1 MTRIPY
7 KQGFA
12 LIVISLLAFSTTAQQ
27 QHETFEGFVSGIRPN
42 AVKGK
47 VLYQR
52 DGGKFDLEPG
62 LKLQEGD
69 FIKTASDSYT
79 ELLLQPGNYLRVGG
93 DSELQ
98 IFSDPYD
105 KMRLKLNQGSI
116 SLEIVAK
123 EGENSSYYAES
134 VDQVYELI
142 RIITPSAEVFITRP
156 GIFRINSLSADRTE
170 LIVRDGEAV
179 INGRRVKEKRSAIA
193 SRQEVT
199 INEGNQRPEDS
210 FDSWSRARADELVQA
225 NRLLKKE
232 SPWANKKEDEE
243 PSVDLPIDQ
252 TQSSKGRYVVSARPG
267 TVNFVEAGV
276 EFNRPSKDWE
286 PLTEKSKLEPGDK
299 VRTSAHSYA
308 ELTMLPDTNLRIDGE
323 SEILLEQL
331 SSESISLKLLRGS
344 AILDVARFDSKE
356 VPNIAVAGTS
366 LSATIADRGNYRIDI
381 RSNGDEITIRE
392 GKVNFQ
398 GRYVGSCRK
407 IAGGTVSECQK
418 KKSDNFDFWSEHQ
431 GEGEFF
437 NGRDLVVMVSHLAGV
452 RRGRF
457 RNRGFWFQHPGK
469 ISYTFVPYSSPYFRS
484 PYGGHY
490 STVLTPRSSPIIR
503 IEKEG
508 AGPFGRFPKPEIRQV
523 PRP

>member
-1 MTRIPY
+1 VTRIPY
-7 KQGFA
+7 TLGLA
-12 LIVISLLAFSTTAQQ
+12 LIAIGLLAVSTTGQQ
-27 QHETFEGFVSGIRPN
+27 QETFEGFVNGIRPN
-42 AVKGK
+42 AIKGK
-47 VLYQR
+47 VIYQR
-52 DGGKFDLEPG
+52 SYAKFDLEPG
-62 LKLQEGD
+62 LQLHEGD
-69 FIKTASDSYT
+69 VIRTGPESYA
-79 ELLLQPGNYLRVGG
+79 ELLLQPGNYLRVAA

-105 KMRLKLNQGSI
+105 KMRWKLNEGSI
-116 SLEIVAK
+116 SLEILAR
-123 EGENSSYYAES
+123 EGENSSFFAES

-142 RIITPSAEVFITRP
+142 RVITPSAEVFITRP
-156 GIFRINSLSADRTE
+156 GIFRINASSPERTE

-193 SRQEVT
+193 SAQDVT
-199 INEGNQRPEDS
+199 INEGNQKPEDS
-210 FDSWSRARADELVQA
+210 FDSWGRARADELVQA

-243 PSVDLPIDQ
+243 PSVDFPIDQ
-252 TQSSKGRYVVSARPG
+252 SQSSKNRYVVSARPG

-276 EFNRPSKDWE
+276 EFNHASKDWE
-286 PLTEKSKLEPGDK
+286 PLTEKSKLDPGDK

-308 ELTMLPDTNLRIDGE
+308 ELTMLPDANLRIDGE
-323 SEILLEQL
+323 SEVLLEQL
-331 SSESISLKLLRGS
+331 SPEAISLKVLRGS

-356 VPNIAVAGTS
+356 VPNIVVAGATTS
-366 LSATIADRGNYRIDI
+366 VTIADKGNYRVDI
-381 RSNGDEITIRE
+381 RPNGDEITIRE
-392 GKVNFQ
+392 GKVSLQ
-398 GRYVGSCRK
+398 GRYIGSCRK

-437 NGRDLVVMVSHLAGV
+437 NGRDVVVMVSHLAGV

-503 IEKEG
+503 IDKDG
-508 AGPFGRFPKPEIRQV
+508 GPFGRFPSVETKQV

>member
-1 MTRIPY
+1 MTRTPY
-7 KQGFA
+7 TLGLA
-12 LIVISLLAFSTTAQQ
+12 LVAISLLAFSTTGQQ
-27 QHETFEGFVSGIRPN
+27 QETFEGFVNGIRPN

-52 DGGKFDLEPG
+52 DDGKFDLEPG
-62 LKLQEGD
+62 LRLQEGD
-69 FIKTASDSYT
+69 FVKTASDSYA
-79 ELLLQPGNYLRVGG
+79 ELLLQPGNYLRVAG

-116 SLEIVAK
+116 SLEILAR

-156 GIFRINSLSADRTE
+156 GIFRISACDPARTE

-193 SRQEVT
+193 SSQEVT
-199 INEGNQRPEDS
+199 INEGNQKPEDT
-210 FDSWSRARADELVQA
+210 FDAWSRARADELVQA
-225 NRLLKKE
+225 NRFLKKE

-243 PSVDLPIDQ
+243 PSVDLPVDQ
-252 TQSSKGRYVVSARPG
+252 TQTSKGRYVVSARPG
-267 TVNFVEAGV
+267 TVNFVEAGA
-276 EFNRPSKDWE
+276 EFNHASKDWK

-299 VRTSAHSYA
+299 VRTTAHSYA
-308 ELTMLPDTNLRIDGE
+308 ELTMLPDTNLRLDGE

-344 AILDVARFDSKE
+344 AILDVARFDTKE
-356 VPNIAVAGTS
+356 LPNIAVAGTS
-366 LSATIADRGNYRIDI
+366 TSVTIADRGNYRIDI
-381 RSNGDEITIRE
+381 KPNGDEITIRE

-398 GRYVGSCRK
+398 GKYVGSCRK
-407 IAGGTVSECQK
+407 IAGGNVSECQK

-437 NGRDLVVMVSHLAGV
+437 NGRDVVVMVSHLAGI

-457 RNRGFWFQHPGK
+457 RNTGFWFQHPGK

-490 STVLTPRSSPIIR
+490 STVLTPRSTPIIR
-503 IEKEG
+503 IDRDG
-508 AGPFGRFPKPEIRQV
+508 GPFGRFPKPEIRQV

>member
-1 MTRIPY
+1 MTRTPY
-7 KQGFA
+7 TLGFA
-12 LIVISLLAFSTTAQQ
+12 LIVISLLAFSITGQQ
-27 QHETFEGFVSGIRPN
+27 QETFEGFVSGIRPN

-47 VLYQR
+47 VVYQR
-52 DGGKFDLEPG
+52 DDGKFDLEPG

-69 FIKTASDSYT
+69 FVKTGPDSYA
-79 ELLLQPGNYLRVGG
+79 ELLLQPGNYLRVAG

-98 IFSDPYD
+98 IFSDTYD

-123 EGENSSYYAES
+123 EGENASYFAES

-156 GIFRINSLSADRTE
+156 GIFRINAGEPERTE

-179 INGRRVKEKRSAIA
+179 INGRRIKEKRSAIA
-193 SRQEVT
+193 SKQEVT
-199 INEGNQRPEDS
+199 INEGNQKPEDS

-232 SPWANKKEDEE
+232 SPWANKKEEEE
-243 PSVDLPIDQ
+243 PSVDFPIDQ

-276 EFNRPSKDWE
+276 EFIRPSKDWE
-286 PLTEKSKLEPGDK
+286 LLTEKSKLEPGDK

-356 VPNIAVAGTS
+356 VPNIAFAGTS
-366 LSATIADRGNYRIDI
+366 TSVTIGDKGNYRIDI
-381 RSNGDEITIRE
+381 RPNGDEITIRE

-398 GRYVGSCRK
+398 GRNVGSCRK
-407 IAGGTVSECQK
+407 IAGGNVSECQK

-437 NGRDLVVMVSHLAGV
+437 NGRDVVVMVSHLAGI
-452 RRGRF
+452 RRVRF

-469 ISYTFVPYSSPYFRS
+469 FSYTFVPYTSPYFRS

-490 STVLTPRSSPIIR
+490 STVLTPRSTPIIR
-503 IEKEG
+503 IDREG
-508 AGPFGRFPKPEIRQV
+508 GPFGRFPKPEIRQV

>member
-1 MTRIPY
+1 M
-7 KQGFA
+7 
-12 LIVISLLAFSTTAQQ
+12 AFSTAGQQ
-27 QHETFEGFVSGIRPN
+27 QQETFEGFVSGIRPN

-52 DGGKFDLEPG
+52 DDGKFDLEPG

-69 FIKTASDSYT
+69 FVKTAPDSYA
-79 ELLLQPGNYLRVGG
+79 ELLLQPGNCLRVGG

-105 KMRLKLNQGSI
+105 KMRFKLNHGSI
-116 SLEIVAK
+116 SVEILAK
-123 EGENSSYYAES
+123 EGENSSHFADS

-156 GIFRINSLSADRTE
+156 GIFRINTWTPERTE

-193 SRQEVT
+193 SRQEV
-199 INEGNQRPEDS
+199 IFNEGNQRPEDS
-210 FDSWSRARADELVQA
+210 FDSWSRARADEMVQA

-243 PSVDLPIDQ
+243 PSVDFPTDQ

-276 EFNRPSKDWE
+276 EFSRLSKDWE
-286 PLTEKSKLEPGDK
+286 PLTEKLKLEPCDK

-308 ELTMLPDTNLRIDGE
+308 ELTMLPDINLRIDSE
-323 SEILLEQL
+323 SEIQLEEL

-344 AILDVARFDSKE
+344 AILDVARFDNKE

-366 LSATIADRGNYRIDI
+366 TSVTIADRGNYRIDI
-381 RSNGDEITIRE
+381 RPNGDEITIRE
-392 GKVNFQ
+392 GRVSLQ
-398 GRYVGSCRK
+398 GKYVGSCRK

-437 NGRDLVVMVSHLAGV
+437 NGRDVVVMVAHLSGV
-452 RRGRF
+452 RRSRF

-469 ISYTFVPYSSPYFRS
+469 VSYTFVPYSSPYFRS

-490 STVLTPRSSPIIR
+490 STVLTPRSMPIIR
-503 IEKEG
+503 FERDG
-508 AGPFGRFPKPEIRQV
+508 GPFGRFPSAETKRT